1 MRIPGW
7 LLAGVVGGGL
17 ALAPAAAARA
27 DRLVLDWWHAL
38 SGELGAA
45 LEKVAERFNASQ
57 DRYELKP
64 VNKGNYV
71 ATLNAAIAAWRA
83 KEHPLLLMNNESGV
97 LTMMLSGAIVPVHDV
112 LDKYKV
118 EVKLEQYLR
127 PVVQT
132 YTDRNGRLLAMP
144 FNSSTPI
151 LFYNKD
157 ILDAA
162 GIAAPPK
169 TWQEMEEQ
177 IRTIRAKGAADC
189 GYSFAAGP
197 WQELENYSVWH
208 DIPVATKR
216 NGFDGLDAVLVY
228 NKTRFVQHVERLK
241 RWVDEGL
248 ATFGAA
254 AAHTWASAARSNFI
268 EGRCAFWIDSTA
280 WHSTVEAG
288 AKMKWGASFLPHEAD
303 LKPNHSMIGGAALYL
318 FKGFSDAHYE
328 GAATFFRFLTDPEV
342 QLDWHKATGYVP
354 ITVAAWELAKKQGY
368 YETHPTRGIAVEQ
381 LLMGEERENSRTIR
395 LGNYENVR
403 KALTDQLELVWA
415 GKKGV
420 KEALDQAVEDG
431 NAILRRF
438 EQQNKGKI

>member
-1 MRIPGW
+1 
-7 LLAGVVGGGL
+7 
-17 ALAPAAAARA
+17 
-27 DRLVLDWWHAL
+27 
-38 SGELGAA
+38 
-45 LEKVAERFNASQ
+45 
-57 DRYELKP
+57 
-64 VNKGNYV
+64 
-71 ATLNAAIAAWRA
+71 
-83 KEHPLLLMNNESGV
+83 
-97 LTMMLSGAIVPVHDV
+97 
-112 LDKYKV
+112 
-118 EVKLEQYLR
+118 
-127 PVVQT
+127 
-132 YTDRNGRLLAMP
+132 MP

-208 DIPVATKR
+208 DIPVATRR

>member
-1 MRIPGW
+1 MRSGVGRIAGAL
-7 LLAGVVGGGL
+7 LLAA
-17 ALAPAAAARA
+17 ALVTGQSARA
-27 DRLVLDWWHAL
+27 ERLTLDWWHAM

-45 LEKVAERFNASQ
+45 LEDVARRFNASQ
-57 DRYELKP
+57 DRFELKP

-83 KEHPLLLMNNESGV
+83 KEPPLILQNNESGV

-112 LDKYKV
+112 LDKHGVKV
-118 EVKLEQYLR
+118 DLGAYLR
-127 PVVQT
+127 PVVDT
-132 YTDRNGRLLAMP
+132 YTDRQGRLLAMP

-151 LFYNKD
+151 LYYNKD
-157 ILDAA
+157 MLDAA
-162 GIAAPPK
+162 GIAAAPA
-169 TWQEMEEQ
+169 TWQAMEEQ
-177 IRTIRAKGAADC
+177 IRTLKAKDPAAC

-197 WQELENYSVWH
+197 WQEIENYSVWH
-208 DIPVATKR
+208 NVPVATRR
-216 NGFDGLDAVLVY
+216 NGFDGLDAELVY
-228 NKTRFVQHVERLK
+228 DGTLVVRHIERLK

-254 AAHTWASAARSNFI
+254 AAATWASAARSNFLD
-268 EGRCAFWIDSTA
+268 GKCAFWIDSTA

-288 AKMKWGASFLPHEAD
+288 AKMRWSAAKLPHEAD
-303 LKPNHSMIGGAALYL
+303 VAPNRSMIGGAALYL

-328 GAATFFRFLTDPEV
+328 GAAAFFRFLTDTAV
-342 QLDWHKATGYVP
+342 QVDFHKATGYVP
-354 ITVAAWELAKKQGY
+354 ITVAAFELARKEGY
-368 YETHPTRGIAVEQ
+368 YDSHPTRAIAVEQ
-381 LLMGEERENSRTIR
+381 LLMGADLEHSRTIR

-420 KEALDQAVEDG
+420 KEALAQGVADG

-438 EQQNKGKI
+438 EQQNKGKL